1 MLVPISYDLVKV
13 RIIQENKKKGRQ
25 SAPPWREQP
34 LKKVSELKIKLKF
47 L

>member
-13 RIIQENKKKGRQ
+13 RIIQEKKKGRQ